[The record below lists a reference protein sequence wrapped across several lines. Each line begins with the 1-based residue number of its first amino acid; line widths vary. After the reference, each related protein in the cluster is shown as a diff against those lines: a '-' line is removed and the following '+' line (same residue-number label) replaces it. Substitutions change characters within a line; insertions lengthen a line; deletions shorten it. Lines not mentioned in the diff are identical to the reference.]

1 MTPHIH
7 VPVHVFIT
15 SHTHTSYLY
24 VTHQRQ
30 LFFEQLDLP
39 LVAGSD
45 GLVVVDDK
53 AETVD
58 NSGDVTR
65 RSPPIR

>member
-1 MTPHIH
+1 MYT
-7 VPVHVFIT
+7 F
-15 SHTHTSYLY
+15 SLRHTHASY

>member
-1 MTPHIH
+1 MYT
-7 VPVHVFIT
+7 F
-15 SHTHTSYLY
+15 SLRHTHASY

-45 GLVVVDDK
+45 GLVVVDNQ
-53 AETVD
+53 AETVLTTLVTSHAD
-58 NSGDVTR
+58 HRRFGDVT
-65 RSPPIR
+65 